1 VKKRSRKSKS
11 ATGEARP
18 RPWTRP
24 NAERRPLR
32 PRRRFGQ
39 HFLEPAWVDK
49 LIQVIDPSPDET
61 FLEIGPGHGAL
72 TRALAPHV
80 KRIIAVEIDRD
91 LAAAL
96 PARVPDNV
104 HLVTADFLDLD
115 LGALLQDEPRP
126 LRAAGNL
133 PYNVS
138 SPILFRLLRHAD
150 EGRQLLDA
158 TVMLQKEVADRLVAT
173 PGRNGYGTLALQT
186 ALAADVTR
194 LLTLPP
200 GAFRP
205 PPKVTSAVV
214 RLSFRPRTAEV
225 DPAAFE
231 RVVRAIFVHRRKT
244 LLNALRPLAA
254 TVGRGAED
262 VIEEAGLNPSQ
273 RPETLTV
280 ADVARLSRAV
290 L

>member
-1 VKKRSRKSKS
+1 
-11 ATGEARP
+11 
-18 RPWTRP
+18 
-24 NAERRPLR
+24 
-32 PRRRFGQ
+32 
-39 HFLEPAWVDK
+39 
-49 LIQVIDPSPDET
+49 LIGAIDPSPDQT
-61 FLEIGPGHGAL
+61 FLEIGPGQGAL
-72 TRALAPHV
+72 TRALAPRV

-96 PARVPDNV
+96 PTRVPGNV
-104 HLVTADFLDLD
+104 QVVTADFLDVD
-115 LGALLQDEPRP
+115 LAALLGSEPLPVRV
-126 LRAAGNL
+126 AGNL

-150 EGRQLLDA
+150 EGRQFADA
-158 TVMLQKEVADRLVAT
+158 TVMLQKEVADRLAAA
-173 PGRNGYGTLALQT
+173 PGQSGYGTLALQT
-186 ALAADVTR
+186 GLSADVGR

-214 RLSFRPRTAEV
+214 RLTFRPRPVDV

-244 LLNALRPLAA
+244 LLNALRPLASS
-254 TVGRGAED
+254 VGGNAQLL
-262 VIEEAGLNPSQ
+262 IERAGLDAAQ

-280 ADVARLSRAV
+280 ADVVRLSRAV

>member
-1 VKKRSRKSKS
+1 
-11 ATGEARP
+11 
-18 RPWTRP
+18 
-24 NAERRPLR
+24 
-32 PRRRFGQ
+32 
-39 HFLEPAWVDK
+39 VDK

-72 TRALAPHV
+72 TRALAPRV
-80 KRIIAVEIDRD
+80 RRIIAVEIDRD

-104 HLVTADFLDLD
+104 HLVTADLLDID
-115 LGALLQDEPRP
+115 LAGLLPDERP
-126 LRAAGNL
+126 MRVAGNL

-173 PGRNGYGTLALQT
+173 PGRNGYGTLALQA
-186 ALAADVTR
+186 ALAADVAR

-214 RLSFRPRTAEV
+214 RLSFRPRTVDV

-244 LLNALRPLAA
+244 LLNALRPLASA
-254 TVGRGAED
+254 VGRAAED
-262 VIEEAGLNPSQ
+262 AIEEAGLNPSQ